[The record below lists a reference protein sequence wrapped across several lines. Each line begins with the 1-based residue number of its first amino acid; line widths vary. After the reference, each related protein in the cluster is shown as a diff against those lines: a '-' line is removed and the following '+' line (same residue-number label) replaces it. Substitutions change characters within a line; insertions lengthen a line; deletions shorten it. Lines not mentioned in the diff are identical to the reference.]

1 MPYQAQ
7 YAQMGSPKTAIDDI
21 LNLDGEGEYQSQNIA
36 KKYIRDTMPSRQA
49 MNPEQMMQMRGRQI
63 PTSQQMPPTMPRM
76 QHPRMVE
83 DFDDDG
89 INIGAVATR
98 IFPSTAAYINAID
111 DRDHPLHAVAVSLLG
126 SGNPNC
132 DKTVYIIVIIILCIA
147 IACMIYKM
155 NRS

>member
-7 YAQMGSPKTAIDDI
+7 YAQMGSPKTAIDDL

-36 KKYIRDTMPSRQA
+36 KKYIRDTMPTRQA

-63 PTSQQMPPTMPRM
+63 PMSRQMPPPMPQM
-76 QHPRMVE
+76 QHPRVVE

-98 IFPSTAAYINAID
+98 IFPSTASYINALD
-111 DRDHPLHAVAVSLLG
+111 DSEHPLHAVAASLLG
-126 SGNPNC
+126 NDPNC

-155 NRS
+155 NSS

>member
-63 PTSQQMPPTMPRM
+63 PMSRQ
-76 QHPRMVE
+76 
-83 DFDDDG
+83 
-89 INIGAVATR
+89 I
-98 IFPSTAAYINAID
+98 
-111 DRDHPLHAVAVSLLG
+111 
-126 SGNPNC
+126 
-132 DKTVYIIVIIILCIA
+132 
-147 IACMIYKM
+147 
-155 NRS
+155 